1 MLNSVVW
8 TLATAKYIER
18 NFHSW
23 NSSLRAGYA
32 YGQISQALVSGLLLG
47 GFYAVMVLGFSVIWG
62 VMGVINLAHGEF
74 LMIGAYLAWGLS
86 RLFGLDPFASLAL
99 ILPLMFL
106 VGYLLQIVL
115 INRIVERPHLM
126 TLLVTF
132 GVSIA
137 LANLFKILF
146 TSDPRNVAVAYNGS
160 VQLVGVTF
168 PIVKTII
175 FGAALLIMTCLHLF
189 LQRSRLGKSIRA
201 AAQNKTAAR
210 IVGVDIN
217 RVYAITAGIC
227 IALTAAAGAMLSPTQ
242 AIFPFMGPPFTLKA
256 VTITALGGLGRIP
269 GALMGGMVLGVTEI
283 FVSTYVEGIGTNLGV
298 ATSFVLLVLILVLRP
313 QGIMGGLRPLEPEA
327 E

>member
-1 MLNSVVW
+1 MDQL
-8 TLATAKYIER
+8 L
-18 NFHSW
+18 
-23 NSSLRAGYA
+23 
-32 YGQISQALVSGLLLG
+32 QALVSGLLLG

-74 LMIGAYLAWGLS
+74 LMIGAYLAWGMF
-86 RLFGLDPFASLAL
+86 RFFGLDPFASLAL

-106 VGYLLQIVL
+106 AGYLLQILL

-146 TSDPRNVAVAYNGS
+146 SSDPRNVAVSYNGS
-160 VQLVGVTF
+160 VELAGITF

-175 FGAALLIMTCLHLF
+175 FAAALLIMLCLHLF

-201 AAQNKTAAR
+201 AAQNKNAAR

-217 RVYAITAGIC
+217 RVYALTAGIC
-227 IALTAAAGAMLSPTQ
+227 IALTAAAGTMLSPTQ

-269 GALMGGMVLGVTEI
+269 GALMGGIILGMAEI
-283 FVSTYVEGIGTNLGV
+283 FVATYVRGIGTNLGV
-298 ATSFVLLVLILVLRP
+298 ATSFVLLVLILVVRP
-313 QGIMGGLRPLEPEA
+313 QGLMGGLRPLDAEA

>member
-1 MLNSVVW
+1 M
-8 TLATAKYIER
+8 
-18 NFHSW
+18 
-23 NSSLRAGYA
+23 
-32 YGQISQALVSGLLLG
+32 LG

-74 LMIGAYLAWGLS
+74 LMIGAYLAWGLF
-86 RLFGLDPFASLAL
+86 RFFGLDPFASLAL
-99 ILPLMFL
+99 ILPLMFV

-146 TSDPRNVAVAYNGS
+146 TSDPRNVAVDLQRLRTNWPA
-160 VQLVGVTF
+160 VTF
-168 PIVKTII
+168 PNRQEH
-175 FGAALLIMTCLHLF
+175 HL
-189 LQRSRLGKSIRA
+189 RRGPANHDSACTSSCSA
-201 AAQNKTAAR
+201 AAWANQSAPRPRTRTAAR

-256 VTITALGGLGRIP
+256 VAITALGGLGRIP
-269 GALMGGMVLGVTEI
+269 GALMGGMVLGLTEI
-283 FVSTYVEGIGTNLGV
+283 FVSTYVQGIGTNLGV

>member
-1 MLNSVVW
+1 MDQL
-8 TLATAKYIER
+8 L
-18 NFHSW
+18 
-23 NSSLRAGYA
+23 
-32 YGQISQALVSGLLLG
+32 QALVSGLLLG

-74 LMIGAYLAWGLS
+74 LMIGAYMAWGLF

-106 VGYLLQIVL
+106 VGYLLQLVL

-146 TSDPRNVAVAYNGS
+146 TSDPRNVAVTYNGS
-160 VQLVGVTF
+160 VELAGITF
-168 PIVKTII
+168 PIVKSII
-175 FGAALLIMTCLHLF
+175 FGAALLIMLCLHLF

-242 AIFPFMGPPFTLKA
+242 AIFPFMGAPFTLRPSPSPLSA
-256 VTITALGGLGRIP
+256 GWD
-269 GALMGGMVLGVTEI
+269 
-283 FVSTYVEGIGTNLGV
+283 VSP
-298 ATSFVLLVLILVLRP
+298 AR
-313 QGIMGGLRPLEPEA
+313 
-327 E
+327 

>member
-1 MLNSVVW
+1 MDQL
-8 TLATAKYIER
+8 L
-18 NFHSW
+18 
-23 NSSLRAGYA
+23 
-32 YGQISQALVSGLLLG
+32 QALVSGLLLG

-74 LMIGAYLAWGLS
+74 LMIGAYMAWGLF
-86 RLFGLDPFASLAL
+86 RFFGMDPFASLVL
-99 ILPLMFL
+99 ILPFMFL
-106 VGYLLQIVL
+106 VGYLLQIIL

-137 LANLFKILF
+137 IANLFKIQF

-160 VQLVGVTF
+160 VQLAGVTF

-175 FGAALLIMTCLHLF
+175 FGVALIIMVCLHLF
-189 LQRSRLGKSIRA
+189 LQRTRLGKSIRA

-283 FVSTYVEGIGTNLGV
+283 FVSTYVPGIGTNLGV
-298 ATSFVLLVLILVLRP
+298 ATSFILLVLILVVRP
-313 QGIMGGLRPLEPEA
+313 QGLMGGLRPIDAEA

>member
-1 MLNSVVW
+1 MDQL
-8 TLATAKYIER
+8 L
-18 NFHSW
+18 
-23 NSSLRAGYA
+23 
-32 YGQISQALVSGLLLG
+32 QALVSGLLLG

-74 LMIGAYLAWGLS
+74 LMIGAYLAWGLFQF
-86 RLFGLDPFASLAL
+86 FGLDPFMALVL

-106 VGYLLQIVL
+106 VGYLLQFLL
-115 INRIVERPHLM
+115 INRLVERPHLM
-126 TLLVTF
+126 VLLVSF

-146 TSDPRNVAVAYNGS
+146 TSDPRNVPVAYNGS
-160 VQLVGVTF
+160 VELAGITF

-175 FGAALLIMTCLHLF
+175 FGLALLIMLCLHLF

-217 RVYAITAGIC
+217 RVYALTAGIC
-227 IALTAAAGAMLSPTQ
+227 IALTAAAGAMISPTQ

-256 VTITALGGLGRIP
+256 LTITTLGGLGRIP
-269 GALMGGMVLGVTEI
+269 GALMGGLILGITETL
-283 FVSTYVEGIGTNLGV
+283 VSRFIPGIGTNLGI

-313 QGIMGGLRPLEPEA
+313 QGLLGGLRPISAEA

>member
-1 MLNSVVW
+1 
-8 TLATAKYIER
+8 
-18 NFHSW
+18 
-23 NSSLRAGYA
+23 
-32 YGQISQALVSGLLLG
+32 
-47 GFYAVMVLGFSVIWG
+47 MVLGFSVLWG

-74 LMIGAYLAWGLS
+74 LMIGAYIAWGLF
-86 RLFGLDPFASLAL
+86 RFFGLDPFASLAL
-99 ILPLMFL
+99 ILPLMFV

-146 TSDPRNVAVAYNGS
+146 TSDPRNVAVTYNGS
-160 VQLVGVTF
+160 VELAGITF
-168 PIVKTII
+168 PIVKSII
-175 FGAALLIMTCLHLF
+175 FGAALLIMLCLHLF

-201 AAQNKTAAR
+201 AAQNKNAAR

-256 VTITALGGLGRIP
+256 VAITALGGLGRIP
-269 GALMGGMVLGVTEI
+269 GALMGGIILGIAEI
-283 FVSTYVEGIGTNLGV
+283 FVATYVQGIGTNLGV
-298 ATSFVLLVLILVLRP
+298 ANQLCPPGPDPGGAAPRASGGSASARRGGRVMDP
-313 QGIMGGLRPLEPEA
+313 QGQETETRMEKGENSEAPASKPISPSPVSRFIQRLTRPFGSWTGLAL
-327 E
+327 

>member
-1 MLNSVVW
+1 MFECV
-8 TLATAKYIER
+8 ATANFRER
-18 NFHSW
+18 VSHSP
-23 NSSLRAGYA
+23 LLGTLTARVTPMD
-32 YGQISQALVSGLLLG
+32 QLLQALVSGLLLG

-74 LMIGAYLAWGLS
+74 LMIGAYLAWGLF
-86 RLFGLDPFASLAL
+86 RLFGMDPFASLAL
-99 ILPLMFL
+99 IVPLMFL

-146 TSDPRNVAVAYNGS
+146 ESDPRNVAVAYNGS
-160 VQLVGVTF
+160 VQLAGVTF

-175 FGAALLIMTCLHLF
+175 FGAALLIMVCLHLF

-269 GALMGGMVLGVTEI
+269 GALMGGMVLGITEI

-298 ATSFVLLVLILVLRP
+298 ATSFVLLVLILILRP

>member
-1 MLNSVVW
+1 MDQ
-8 TLATAKYIER
+8 
-18 NFHSW
+18 F
-23 NSSLRAGYA
+23 
-32 YGQISQALVSGLLLG
+32 SQALVSGLLLG

-74 LMIGAYLAWGLS
+74 PDDRRIPGLGSVPPVRIGPVRVAGADS
-86 RLFGLDPFASLAL
+86 A
-99 ILPLMFL
+99 LMFL

-298 ATSFVLLVLILVLRP
+298 ATSFVLLVLILILRP